1 MTRTKDHLQR
11 LDQDEC
17 MTLLAGHP
25 TKVGRLAFVDQDYPI
40 VLPVNFRVHRGSV
53 VFRSDTGSKYMAAAT
68 GQKVAFEVDDVDE
81 AWQEGWSVLIQ
92 GMCHEITDPHQLK
105 LIDGIG
111 LNAWAGASMHT
122 LEILH
127 HRITGRRIV

>member
-1 MTRTKDHLQR
+1 
-11 LDQDEC
+11 

-53 VFRSDTGSKYMAAAT
+53 VFRSDTGSKYMAAAM
-68 GQKVAFEVDDVDE
+68 GQKVAFEADDVDE
-81 AWQEGWSVLIQ
+81 AWQ
-92 GMCHEITDPHQLK
+92 
-105 LIDGIG
+105 DGIG
-111 LNAWAGASMHT
+111 LNAWAGANMHT